1 MEEILQT
8 EDEVYASQLLRY
20 ADFPH
25 TKFFTHLFDGTTFFL
40 NKEFD
45 NAITEWERATRIQLD
60 AKSVRKMP
68 GTGSFQSSLD
78 DVPLV
83 GLLYA
88 LCFNAQTGV
97 AIIRQEYAY
106 NEVLFKEGLVVFA
119 RTSKS
124 EEKLGKFLLKS
135 GLISPS
141 HLEEMAAYA
150 KKEGVKLGRFLVRQ
164 GLCTQ
169 EDIHELLESQIK
181 NILCDLFSWKQG
193 DFYFYEKEVD
203 EEDIVVHYT
212 PLEVAL
218 LAARRAFDFS
228 TFKRMIPNKKVIFR
242 IPPYIERDK
251 AKVVKELDA
260 NERFIFSLIDGNR
273 NVEQLIKFGGDDEI
287 STMNILYH
295 LVLLGFIKKTK
306 DIGVYADREFEEIST
321 FLGTFFRVF
330 RLLAND
336 LKKELGLKAQEVLY
350 KAREGLREEYGKIFE
365 GISMNGDILF
375 DTNKIL
381 KNISL
386 YYPDPSHRLIFID
399 CFYELI
405 NGVIEEMTRI
415 LGIPITK
422 QVITEIDKI
431 RSDIFHYYSDSLTK
445 RRVLE
450 ALDKFV
456 NQFPE

>member
-1 MEEILQT
+1 MEEILKT
-8 EDEVYASQLLRY
+8 EDEVYSSQLLRQ
-20 ADFPH
+20 ADFPP
-25 TKFFTHLFDGTTFFL
+25 TKFFSHLFDGTTFFH

-45 NAITEWERATRIQLD
+45 NAITEWERAARLQLD
-60 AKSVRKMP
+60 AKSIRKMP
-68 GTGSFQSSLD
+68 GNTSFQSSLD

-141 HLEEMAAYA
+141 HLEEMAAQA
-150 KKEGVKLGRFLVRQ
+150 KREGVKLGRFLVRQ
-164 GLCTQ
+164 GLCSQ
-169 EDIHELLESQIK
+169 EEIHELLESQIK

-203 EEDIVVHYT
+203 DEDIVVHYT

-218 LAARRAFDFS
+218 RAARRFFDFS

-251 AKVVKELDA
+251 AKIMKELGA

-295 LVLLGFIKKTK
+295 LVLMGFIKKTK
-306 DIGVYADREFEEIST
+306 DIGVYADKEFEEIST
-321 FLGTFFRVF
+321 FLGTFFRVL
-330 RLLAND
+330 RLLENN
-336 LKKELGLKAQEVLY
+336 LNKELGVMAKEVLH

-386 YYPDPSHRLIFID
+386 YYPNPSDRLIFVD

-405 NGVIEEMTRI
+405 HSVIQEMTRL
-415 LGIPITK
+415 LGIPLTK
-422 QVITEIDKI
+422 QMISEIDKI
-431 RSDIFHYYSDSLTK
+431 KSDIVHYYTDSLTK
-445 RRVLE
+445 RKVLE
-450 ALDKFV
+450 ALVKFV
-456 NQFPE
+456 TQFPA

>member
-1 MEEILQT
+1 MKELLQT
-8 EDEVYASQLLRY
+8 EEALGSQLLRY

-25 TKFFTHLFDGTTFFL
+25 TKFFTHLFDGTMFFH

-45 NAITEWERATRIQLD
+45 NAITEWERATRLQLD
-60 AKSVRKMP
+60 VKSIRKMP
-68 GTGSFQSSLD
+68 GSGSFQSSLD

-88 LCFNAQTGV
+88 LCINSQTGV

-124 EEKLGKFLLKS
+124 EEKLGKFLRKS
-135 GLISPS
+135 GLIPPS
-141 HLEEMAAYA
+141 HLEEMAVQA
-150 KKEGVKLGRFLVRQ
+150 KKEGLKLGRFLVRQ
-164 GLCTQ
+164 GLFSQ
-169 EDIHELLESQIK
+169 EEIHKLLESQIK
-181 NILCDLFSWKQG
+181 NILCDLFTWKEG
-193 DFYFYEKEVD
+193 DFYFYQKEVD
-203 EEDIVVHYT
+203 EEDMVVHYT

-218 LAARRAFDFS
+218 LAARRSFDFS
-228 TFKRMIPNKKVIFR
+228 TFRRMIPNNKVIFR

-251 AKVVKELDA
+251 KKVMEELGA

-287 STMNILYH
+287 STMNILYN

-306 DIGVYADREFEEIST
+306 DIGVYADKEFEEIST

-330 RLLAND
+330 RLLERELN
-336 LKKELGLKAQEVLY
+336 KELGAKSQTVLH
-350 KAREGLREEYGKIFE
+350 KAREGLREEYSKIFE
-365 GISMNGDILF
+365 GISMNGDVLF
-375 DTNKIL
+375 DTNRIL

-386 YYPDPSHRLIFID
+386 YYPNPSDRLIFID

-405 NGVIEEMTRI
+405 HGVIKETIRF
-415 LGIPITK
+415 LGIPLTK
-422 QVITEIDKI
+422 QVISEIEKI
-431 RSDIFHYYSDSLTK
+431 KFDILDYYKDSPTK
-445 RRVLE
+445 RKAL
-450 ALDKFV
+450 ATLDKFV
-456 NQFPE
+456 TQFPA

>member
-1 MEEILQT
+1 MEELLKT
-8 EDEVYASQLLRY
+8 EEALDSQLLRY
-20 ADFPH
+20 ADFPP
-25 TKFFTHLFDGTTFFL
+25 TKFFEHLIDGTRFFH

-45 NAITEWERATRIQLD
+45 NAITEWERATRLQLD
-60 AKSVRKMP
+60 AKSIRKMP
-68 GTGSFQSSLD
+68 GSASFQSSLD

-97 AIIRQEYAY
+97 AIIRNDYAY
-106 NEVLFKEGLVVFA
+106 NEILFKEGLVVFA

-124 EEKLGKFLLKS
+124 EDKLGNFLLKR
-135 GLISPS
+135 GLISPA
-141 HLEEMAAYA
+141 HLEEMAALA
-150 KKEGVKLGRFLVRQ
+150 KGEGVKLGRFLVRQ
-164 GLCTQ
+164 GLCSQ
-169 EDIHELLESQIK
+169 EEMHEVLESQIK
-181 NILCDLFSWKQG
+181 DILCDLFSWKQG

-203 EEDIVVHYT
+203 EEDEVMHYT

-228 TFKRMIPNKKVIFR
+228 TFKRMIPSNKVIFR
-242 IPPYIERDK
+242 IPPHIERDK
-251 AKVVKELDA
+251 TKVMEELGT

-287 STMNILYH
+287 ATMNILYH
-295 LVLLGFIKKTK
+295 LVLMGFIKKTK
-306 DIGVYADREFEEIST
+306 DIGVYTDKEFEEIST
-321 FLGTFFRVF
+321 FLGTFFRVL
-330 RLLAND
+330 RLLEHG
-336 LKKELGLKAQEVLY
+336 LEKELGVMAQQVLRKA
-350 KAREGLREEYGKIFE
+350 KEGLREEYSKIFE
-365 GISMNGDILF
+365 GISLNGDILV

-386 YYPDPSHRLIFID
+386 YYPDPFNRLIFID

-405 NGVIEEMTRI
+405 NSVIEEMKSM

-422 QVITEIDKI
+422 EVVEEIDKI
-431 RSDIFHYYSDSLTK
+431 RLDIVHFYAESLTK

-450 ALDKFV
+450 AFDRFV
-456 NQFPE
+456 N

>member
-1 MEEILQT
+1 MEELLQT
-8 EDEVYASQLLRY
+8 EEALDSQLLRY
-20 ADFPH
+20 ADFPP
-25 TKFFTHLFDGTTFFL
+25 TKFFAHLSDGTRFFL

-45 NAITEWERATRIQLD
+45 NAITEWERATRLQLD
-60 AKSVRKMP
+60 AKSIRKMP
-68 GTGSFQSSLD
+68 GGTSFQSSLD

-106 NEVLFKEGLVVFA
+106 NEVLFREGLVIFA

-124 EEKLGKFLLKS
+124 EEKLGNFLLQS

-141 HLEEMAAYA
+141 HLEEMATQA
-150 KKEGVKLGRFLVRQ
+150 KKDGVKLGRFLVRQ
-164 GLCTQ
+164 GLFSQ
-169 EDIHELLESQIK
+169 EEIHEVLESQIK
-181 NILCDLFSWKQG
+181 SILCDLFSWKQG

-218 LAARRAFDFS
+218 LAARRSFDFS
-228 TFKRMIPNKKVIFR
+228 TFKRMIPNNKVIFR

-251 AKVVKELDA
+251 AKVMEELGP
-260 NERFIFSLIDGNR
+260 NERFIFSLVDGNR
-273 NVEQLIKFGGDDEI
+273 NVEQLVKFGGNDEI
-287 STMNILYH
+287 STMNILYR
-295 LVLLGFIKKTK
+295 LVLMGFIKKTK
-306 DIGVYADREFEEIST
+306 DIGVYADKEFEEIST

-330 RLLAND
+330 KLLQHD
-336 LKKELGLKAQEVLY
+336 LEKELGVMAQKVLH
-350 KAREGLREEYGKIFE
+350 KARRGLKEDYRKIFE
-365 GISMNGDILF
+365 GISMNGDFLF

-386 YYPDPSHRLIFID
+386 YYPDPSDRLIFID

-405 NGVIEEMTRI
+405 HSIIQEMTRI
-415 LGIPITK
+415 LGVPLTK
-422 QVITEIDKI
+422 QVVSEIDKI
-431 RSDIFHYYSDSLTK
+431 RSDIVHYYTDSPTK
-445 RRVLE
+445 KRVLQ
-450 ALDKFV
+450 ALDNFMT
-456 NQFPE
+456 QLPA

>member
-8 EDEVYASQLLRY
+8 DDEVYASQLLRY
-20 ADFPH
+20 ADFPP

-60 AKSVRKMP
+60 AQSVRKMP

-88 LCFNAQTGV
+88 LCFNAQSGV

-193 DFYFYEKEVD
+193 DFYFYEKEVG
-203 EEDIVVHYT
+203 EEDVIVH
-212 PLEVAL
+212 
-218 LAARRAFDFS
+218 
-228 TFKRMIPNKKVIFR
+228 
-242 IPPYIERDK
+242 PPGSSPACR
-251 AKVVKELDA
+251 
-260 NERFIFSLIDGNR
+260 
-273 NVEQLIKFGGDDEI
+273 
-287 STMNILYH
+287 
-295 LVLLGFIKKTK
+295 
-306 DIGVYADREFEEIST
+306 
-321 FLGTFFRVF
+321 
-330 RLLAND
+330 
-336 LKKELGLKAQEVLY
+336 QECL
-350 KAREGLREEYGKIFE
+350 
-365 GISMNGDILF
+365 
-375 DTNKIL
+375 
-381 KNISL
+381 
-386 YYPDPSHRLIFID
+386 
-399 CFYELI
+399 
-405 NGVIEEMTRI
+405 
-415 LGIPITK
+415 
-422 QVITEIDKI
+422 
-431 RSDIFHYYSDSLTK
+431 
-445 RRVLE
+445 
-450 ALDKFV
+450 
-456 NQFPE
+456 

>member
-1 MEEILQT
+1 MEEIAKT
-8 EDEVYASQLLRY
+8 EDEVYSSQLLRQ
-20 ADFPH
+20 ADFPP
-25 TKFFTHLFDGTTFFL
+25 TKFFAHLFDGTTFFH

-45 NAITEWERATRIQLD
+45 NAINEWERAARLQLD
-60 AKSVRKMP
+60 AKSIRKMP
-68 GTGSFQSSLD
+68 GSASFQSSLD

-141 HLEEMAAYA
+141 HLEDMAAQA

-164 GLCTQ
+164 GLCSQ
-169 EDIHELLESQIK
+169 EEIHELLESQIK
-181 NILCDLFSWKQG
+181 NILYDLFSWKQG

-218 LAARRAFDFS
+218 RAARRFFDFS

-251 AKVVKELDA
+251 AKIMKELDA

-295 LVLLGFIKKTK
+295 LVLMGFIKKTK

-321 FLGTFFRVF
+321 FLGTFFRVL
-330 RLLAND
+330 RLLEHD
-336 LKKELGLKAQEVLY
+336 LNKELGVMAKEVLY
-350 KAREGLREEYGKIFE
+350 KAREGLREEYSKIFE

-386 YYPDPSHRLIFID
+386 YYPDPSDRLIFVD

-405 NGVIEEMTRI
+405 NGVIQEMTRL
-415 LGIPITK
+415 LGIPLTK
-422 QVITEIDKI
+422 QVVSEIDKI
-431 RSDIFHYYSDSLTK
+431 KSDIVHYYTDSLTK
-445 RRVLE
+445 RKVLE

-456 NQFPE
+456 TLFPE

>member
-1 MEEILQT
+1 
-8 EDEVYASQLLRY
+8 
-20 ADFPH
+20 
-25 TKFFTHLFDGTTFFL
+25 
-40 NKEFD
+40 
-45 NAITEWERATRIQLD
+45 
-60 AKSVRKMP
+60 
-68 GTGSFQSSLD
+68 
-78 DVPLV
+78 
-83 GLLYA
+83 
-88 LCFNAQTGV
+88 
-97 AIIRQEYAY
+97 
-106 NEVLFKEGLVVFA
+106 
-119 RTSKS
+119 
-124 EEKLGKFLLKS
+124 
-135 GLISPS
+135 
-141 HLEEMAAYA
+141 
-150 KKEGVKLGRFLVRQ
+150 VKLGRFLVRQ

-193 DFYFYEKEVD
+193 DFYFYEKEVG
-203 EEDIVVHYT
+203 EEDVIVHYT

-218 LAARRAFDFS
+218 LAARSAFDFS
-228 TFKRMIPNKKVIFR
+228 TFKRIIPNKKVIFR

-251 AKVVKELDA
+251 AKVVKELGA

-295 LVLLGFIKKTK
+295 LVLMGFIKKTK

-336 LKKELGLKAQEVLY
+336 LKKELGVKAQEVLR

-365 GISMNGDILF
+365 GISMNGDVLF

-405 NGVIEEMTRI
+405 NSVIEDMTRI

-422 QVITEIDKI
+422 QVIMEIDKI